1 MRNKKLLVVIIVVL
15 VLIGVVT
22 LSFAFFSIGGKQEF
36 SNTFNSGC
44 LNIKIDSESDA
55 IILNRYRRFKYRRI
69 YIYCKKTCVVLV
81 LII

>member
-55 IILNRYRRFKYRRI
+55 IILNEAYPVTDTEGLSTEGYTFTV
-69 YIYCKKTCVVLV
+69 KKHV
-81 LII
+81 